1 MSLNFLDNYN
11 DNSYKGWPAD
21 TDMDTLYDIGT
32 YKDPSW
38 VDNDFFDYDPKK
50 TDGIDW
56 SDIYANPEVLKGTG
70 DNSDLLGKGLEFL
83 GKFAGDSYSDQT
95 SQYYDKLKTQ
105 SGLPTDKPSNSW
117 YSQVPGTNVG
127 FYGGGG
133 LSWQDTNALLAQVN
147 ANTARNMGVGTPG
160 GMRMA
165 GQGLD
170 IHDLARMGSGVVQG
184 RLTDMA
190 LGAVPGIGPALV
202 IANKVYPGGLPA
214 AAKDVSRFAGDAV
227 GGIANV
233 AGDVVGGIVDVGKS
247 IWDNTIGR
255 LCDERLKVDIAP
267 LESTEVNDELAQ
279 MAFFVKGLHECS

>member
-1 MSLNFLDNYN
+1 MKLNFLDNYK
-11 DNSYKGWPAD
+11 DTF
-21 TDMDTLYDIGT
+21 TDMDPLYDIGT

-38 VDNDFFDYDPKK
+38 VDNDFFDYDPTK
-50 TDGIDW
+50 TADIDWSGGGVDW
-56 SDIYANPEVLKGTG
+56 SDIYADPTVLKGT
-70 DNSDLLGKGLEFL
+70 DNNSNLLGKGLEFL

-127 FYGGGG
+127 FYGGGP
-133 LSWQDTNALLAQVN
+133 SWQDTNALLGQVN

-170 IHDLARMGSGVVQG
+170 IHDLAKMGSSVVQG
-184 RLTDMA
+184 KLTDMA

-202 IANKVYPGGLPA
+202 IANKVYPGGITE
-214 AAKDVSRFAGDAV
+214 AAKDASKLASDVVGGVARFAGDALETV
-227 GGIANV
+227 ESWMPWN
-233 AGDVVGGIVDVGKS
+233 
-247 IWDNTIGR
+247 W
-255 LCDERLKVDIAP
+255 CDERLKVDIAP

-279 MAFFVKGLHECS
+279 VAFFVKGLHECS